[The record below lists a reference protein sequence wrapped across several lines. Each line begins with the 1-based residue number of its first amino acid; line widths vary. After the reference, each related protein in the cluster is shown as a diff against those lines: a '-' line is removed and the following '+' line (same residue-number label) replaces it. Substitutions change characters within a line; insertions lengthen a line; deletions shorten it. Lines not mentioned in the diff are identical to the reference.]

1 MWPFCHNR
9 MPADRAKHGR
19 KHNII
24 RKTQI
29 WIIHGSIH
37 SFIHACCAYVMLVS
51 PCACTH
57 TLRIVHR
64 CCSQQPAA
72 TAVVVVAA
80 WIHTHLY
87 EIGSFLF
94 KHKLN
99 YIMTYNIDTF
109 DEEYLHWIDT
119 GFVLHRNNTDSCM
132 FT

>member
-1 MWPFCHNR
+1 MDYSW
-9 MPADRAKHGR
+9 
-19 KHNII
+19 
-24 RKTQI
+24 Q
-29 WIIHGSIH
+29 H
-37 SFIHACCAYVMLVS
+37 SFIHSRLLCVRNASLTVRVH
-51 PCACTH
+51 TH